1 MTCSLICICLVS
13 TIHISK
19 RIDQYAVLHLM
30 KHARD
35 YGLDL
40 VYQCVSL
47 ESNVIQAPPTFICS
61 ELWYVHFSLY
71 VNSSP
76 AWWLWKKRSLSCIFG
91 FLRSIQLEYNRSTPS
106 NICSICTAPLHE
118 LWRLYPIILIIL
130 GLDKNLLRKVSC
142 MRNMI
147 AAAFGELNR
156 HTRESNSEVPSYV
169 DVRKWSKYGDLAIT
183 PKLGHYLFKPNM
195 S

>member
-1 MTCSLICICLVS
+1 M
-13 TIHISK
+13 
-19 RIDQYAVLHLM
+19 LHLI

-47 ESNVIQAPPTFICS
+47 ESNVIQAPPTSICS
-61 ELWYVHFSLY
+61 ELWYMHFSLY

-76 AWWLWKKRSLSCIFG
+76 AWQLWKKRSLLCIFG
-91 FLRSIQLEYNRSTPS
+91 SLRSIQWKYTRSTPS
-106 NICSICTAPLHE
+106 NICSICAAPLHE
-118 LWRLYPIILIIL
+118 LWRLYPLLLIIL
-130 GLDKNLLRKVSC
+130 GLEENLFRKVSR

-156 HTRESNSEVPSYV
+156 YTRESKSEVPSRA
-169 DVRKWSKYGDLAIT
+169 DVRKWLKYGDLAIT